1 VNVDHIATVRQ
12 HQKERGG
19 TGCEI
24 TFAGGVPST
33 IVVREDQEHLTGRLG
48 PSR

>member
-24 TFAGGVPST
+24 IFAGGVPSA